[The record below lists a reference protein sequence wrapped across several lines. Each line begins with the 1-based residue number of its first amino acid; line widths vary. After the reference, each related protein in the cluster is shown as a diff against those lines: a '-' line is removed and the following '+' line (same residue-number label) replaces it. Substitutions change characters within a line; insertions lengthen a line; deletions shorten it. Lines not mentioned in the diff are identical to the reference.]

1 MNVLNRLRMEI
12 LKSFVNNMYILILKN
27 VHIVRNIL
35 CALLST
41 LSCLLL
47 KKTIRINYFVFYQII
62 VLIYESLLI
71 Y

>member
-1 MNVLNRLRMEI
+1 MET
-12 LKSFVNNMYILILKN
+12 LKSSVNNMYILLLQN

-47 KKTIRINYFVFYQII
+47 KKTSRINYFVFYQII